1 MKLELGS
8 VRAYLF
14 ELELGSRVKPKARAR
29 FDSARVFLRTIS
41 NELKAR
47 LDLTL
52 ILLKQA
58 KARLANVA
66 RAQFDSARVFLRTT
80 SNELKAR
87 LDLTLISLKRA
98 KARLANV
105 IIIISII

>member
-1 MKLELGS
+1 MKH
-8 VRAYLF
+8 
-14 ELELGSRVKPKARAR
+14 ELELGSRVKPK
-29 FDSARVFLRTIS
+29 
-41 NELKAR
+41 
-47 LDLTL
+47 
-52 ILLKQA
+52 
-58 KARLANVA
+58 A

-105 IIIISII
+105 IIIISILYIKK